1 MSLLTPERVPVK
13 VYRWDD
19 ADAPQLDKTAGC
31 MTTIFKACLITG
43 YGTKESA
50 GWTMPFED
58 IAAGIKVMRPEVGPH
73 TDFYLRL
80 SADTGTEMA
89 AQVYLN
95 MTDANTGDLKLQC
108 ATEFCYAK
116 RNSTGKWLMI
126 ASPRSV
132 WFFSDQRFNDGPTTK
147 TGAFFYAG
155 DIRNPLDTD
164 DAVYLQ
170 HSGGTFKDGA
180 GSDIFGRNIDNIIDK
195 AASKYLP
202 AKVLIGLDTV
212 ITTDVTS
219 TANLLPTKTTTAHL
233 APLFAVVDGALYLL
247 PGAYAPL
254 SEATANNF
262 DVTAVSTGF
271 VSNMIVH
278 GTGGRNSSNLYI
290 DTDAWSY

>member
-1 MSLLTPERVPVK
+1 MSLLTPKRVPVK

-19 ADAPQLDKTAGC
+19 DGAPVLNQTANC
-31 MTTIFKACLITG
+31 AINVFKACLVTG
-43 YGTKESA
+43 YGSKAGA
-50 GWTMPFED
+50 GWTEAFQG
-58 IAAGIKVMRPEVGPH
+58 AGVSVLRPEVSAN
-73 TDFYLRL
+73 TDFFLRL
-80 SADTGTEMA
+80 SADTGTEVKS
-89 AQVYLN
+89 QVYLN

-108 ATEFCYAK
+108 GTEFAYAK

-126 ASPRSV
+126 ASPRGV
-132 WFFSDQRFNDGPTTK
+132 WFFNDQRFNDGAVTK

-155 DIRNPLDTD
+155 DIQNPPDTD

-180 GSDIFGRNIDNIIDK
+180 GSDIFGRNIGDGIAK
-195 AASKYLP
+195 TTGQYLKG
-202 AKVLIGLDTV
+202 ALLVGTDTV
-212 ITTDVTS
+212 ITIDATS
-219 TANLLPTKTTTAHL
+219 IADLLSTKTTVAHL
-233 APLFAVVDGALYLL
+233 APLLIVSNGNLYIL

-254 SEATANNF
+254 SNATKNNF
-262 DVTAVSTGF
+262 DTIIASTDT